1 MEQDQQDIL
10 NASFKGDIETVRNLL
25 RKDPE
30 LINAKNS
37 EGGTPL
43 MMATFGH
50 IDIIKLL
57 LEHGADLNTVGQD
70 GTALHLAVWEDQE
83 EIVQF
88 VLDQGMDPN
97 ATSGSGET
105 PLMAAAYKGLLG
117 ISI

>member
-43 MMATFGH
+43 MMATLGH

-105 PLMAAAYKGLLG
+105 ALMAAAYKGLLG
-117 ISI
+117 VSI